1 MAEVGNKYYIMLV
14 GIANERN
21 ILDQILKVT
30 RNFVIERLLVVVLV
44 FEDANLIEAKGVSQ
58 EFF

>member
-1 MAEVGNKYYIMLV
+1 MAEVRNKYDSVLV
-14 GIANERN
+14 VLANVRN
-21 ILDQILKVT
+21 IIDQFFKVT
-30 RNFVIERLLVVVLV
+30 RNIVIERLLVVVLV